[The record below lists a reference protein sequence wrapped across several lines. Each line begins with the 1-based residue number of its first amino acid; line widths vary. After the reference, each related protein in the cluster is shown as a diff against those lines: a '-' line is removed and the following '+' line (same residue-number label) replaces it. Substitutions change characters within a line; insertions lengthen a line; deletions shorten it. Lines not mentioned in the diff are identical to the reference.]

1 MVVMTKTKSPFMEI
15 INQECKK
22 DGKGRFKTMDVLR
35 VAQRLHTEQQEI
47 ITALKQHL
55 NSITRK

>member
-1 MVVMTKTKSPFMEI
+1 MTKTKSPFMEI